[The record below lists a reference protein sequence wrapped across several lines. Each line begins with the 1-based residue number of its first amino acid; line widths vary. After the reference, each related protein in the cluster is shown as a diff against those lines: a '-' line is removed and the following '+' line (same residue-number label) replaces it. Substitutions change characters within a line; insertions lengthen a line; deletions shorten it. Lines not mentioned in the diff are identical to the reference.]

1 MTETKIAPKTAAK
14 KGKTLAEALAQFQ
27 ADLPQVDLD
36 SLNPHFKSKFASLSN
51 ITKKVLP
58 ELSKHGFS
66 YSVGS
71 FVDNGLLVVDAHLI
85 HESGESRSFQFP
97 ITETQ
102 PQKIGSAITYAKR
115 YAIQALT
122 GVVADEDDDGN
133 AASQQPPAALSKAK
147 ERASQAPPRNRQA
160 ASGSQ
165 QKIVSEFIEP
175 GKASREQ
182 VNDLTNRVKTEKGLK
197 GEELFAEVLE
207 ALKNGEVG

>member
-1 MTETKIAPKTAAK
+1 MAPAAK
-14 KGKTLAEALAQFQ
+14 AKTLAEALAAFQ
-27 ADLPQVDLD
+27 AELPQVDLD
-36 SLNPHFKSKFASLSN
+36 STNPHFKSKFASLAN

-71 FVDNGLLVVDAHLI
+71 FVDNGLLIVDAHLL

-97 ITETQ
+97 ITENQ

-133 AASQQPPAALSKAK
+133 AASQQPPAAVQKAQ
-147 ERASQAPPRNRQA
+147 ERKANPPQGQRNV
-160 ASGSQ
+160 SSTQ
-165 QKIVSEFIEP
+165 QKIVAEFIETKKVE
-175 GKASREQ
+175 KAQ
-182 VNDLTNRVKTEKGLK
+182 VTAVKDRIAGETNKK
-197 GEELFAEVLE
+197 GEELMQAVYD
-207 ALKNGEVG
+207 ALSKGEVG

>member
-1 MTETKIAPKTAAK
+1 MAPAAK
-14 KGKTLAEALAQFQ
+14 TKTLAEALAAFQ
-27 ADLPQVDLD
+27 AELPQVDLD
-36 SLNPHFKSKFASLSN
+36 STNPHFKSKFASLAN

-71 FVDNGLLVVDAHLI
+71 FVDNGLLVVDAHLL

-133 AASQQPPAALSKAK
+133 AASQEASKAVK
-147 ERASQAPPRNRQA
+147 EAQERKANPPQGQR
-160 ASGSQ
+160 SLETQ
-165 QKIVSEFIEP
+165 QKIVDEFITP
-175 GKASREQ
+175 GKVKKEQ
-182 VNDLTNRVKTEKGLK
+182 VTAVKERIAGETGKK
-197 GEELFAEVLE
+197 GEELMQAVYE
-207 ALKNGEVG
+207 ALTKGEVG